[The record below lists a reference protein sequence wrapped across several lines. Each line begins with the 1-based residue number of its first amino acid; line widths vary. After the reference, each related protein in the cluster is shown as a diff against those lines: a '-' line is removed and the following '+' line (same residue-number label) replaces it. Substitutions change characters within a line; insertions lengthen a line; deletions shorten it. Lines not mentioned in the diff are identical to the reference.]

1 MLASGSEVMSPQS
14 FSNWVGNLIPVSDR
28 MNALCR
34 QIPAIVACLTL
45 AGRPVQ
51 QRLACA
57 VADLLL
63 SRFKLLLL
71 QLLPG
76 ELQIDHGRDESQTD
90 RAPGRKQQLAGKAI
104 ARLAVEQVRDG

>member
-1 MLASGSEVMSPQS
+1 
-14 FSNWVGNLIPVSDR
+14 

-34 QIPAIVACLTL
+34 QILAIVACLTL

-63 SRFKLLLL
+63 SRFKLLLF

-104 ARLAVEQVRDG
+104 ARLALEQVRNG